1 MDKKSHKKIILVK
14 TLILDPIINKFP
26 MVLLFQQILFIL
38 AAATATGLFIKR
50 IRLIRRNILLGKEAD
65 YNDQPAVR
73 LRNLLLLAFGQRKMF
88 RNPLVAVMHFVIYA
102 GFIIIN
108 LEVLEIVLD
117 GILGTHRLFYGLAGS
132 LYLYLINGFEFLA
145 LGVLTAC
152 VIFLCRRNLLKLRR
166 FISHDLDGWPR
177 SDANYILLTE
187 IILMGLFLTMNAA
200 DTLLQSRGYGHY
212 GAHLTGDFAFSRW
225 LHPLL
230 NGFSSHGL
238 EVLERTCWWLHILG
252 ILAFLNYLP
261 YSKHLHILL
270 AFPNAYY
277 ARLAPEGKLNNM
289 PAIRQEVL
297 YAMEPETAPATP
309 PAADAAPP
317 PRFGA
322 KDVFDLSWRNLLDAY
337 ACTECGRCSAACPAN
352 LTGKL
357 LSPRKI
363 MMSTRDRLEEVGRN
377 INANGKFTDDGKSLL
392 NYISVEELRA
402 CTTCNACVEECPVS
416 ISPLEIIIEMRR
428 ALIMEDSNAPQEWNT
443 LFGNVEN
450 NFAPWKFSPEDRDKW
465 TEG

>member
-1 MDKKSHKKIILVK
+1 MTTV
-14 TLILDPIINKFP
+14 
-26 MVLLFQQILFIL
+26 QQIVFIL
-38 AAATATGLFIKR
+38 IAATAIWLFTR
-50 IRLIRRNILLGKEAD
+50 NAIRIRRNVLLGKDEA
-65 YNDQPAVR
+65 YNDQPK
-73 LRNLLLLAFGQRKMF
+73 LRWKNVLLLAFGQKKMF
-88 RNPLVAVMHFVIYA
+88 RNPLVALMHFVIYA

-108 LEVLEIVLD
+108 LEVLEIGLD
-117 GILGTHRLFYGLAGS
+117 GIFGTHRLFAGPLGS
-132 LYLYLINGFEFLA
+132 LYSGLIDAFEILA
-145 LGVLTAC
+145 VGVLTFC
-152 VIFLCRRNLLKLRR
+152 IVFLCRRNILKLRR

-200 DTLLQSRGYGHY
+200 DTLLQTRGYGHY
-212 GAHLTGDFAFSRW
+212 GQHLTGDFLFSGL

-230 NGFSSHGL
+230 SGL
-238 EVLERTCWWLHILG
+238 STPVLAGIERTCWWLHIIG

-277 ARLAPEGKLNNM
+277 ARLQPEGKVKNM
-289 PAIRQEVL
+289 PAVQNEVL
-297 YAMEPETAPATP
+297 YAMEPDKAPAAGTET
-309 PAADAAPP
+309 APP

-337 ACTECGRCSAACPAN
+337 SCTECGRCTAACPAN
-352 LTGKL
+352 ITGKV

-377 INANGKFTDDGKSLL
+377 INANGTFRDDGRNLL

-416 ISPLEIIIEMRR
+416 ISPLEIIVEMRR

-450 NFAPWKFSPEDRDKW
+450 NFAPWKFSPDDRDKW
-465 TEG
+465 TTEA